1 MEKFYSIGEL
11 AKELGVT
18 PRAVR
23 FYEDSGLI
31 APRRAGNARVY
42 THRERARMIL
52 ILRGKRLGFSL
63 KEIGEFLD
71 LYAVDGTQVGQLTLL
86 ASKVR
91 EHIVQLED
99 QRVALDQTLN
109 ELREIERLAAE
120 TLAVRSR

>member
-1 MEKFYSIGEL
+1 MLIPIIGQNKQAAETRLMKISNGMLVVIPRLMAVASQAVVQVEIRNAASEAEKLNEANRQI
-11 AKELGVT
+11 
-18 PRAVR
+18 
-23 FYEDSGLI
+23 
-31 APRRAGNARVY
+31 
-42 THRERARMIL
+42 
-52 ILRGKRLGFSL
+52 
-63 KEIGEFLD
+63 
-71 LYAVDGTQVGQLTLL
+71 TLL